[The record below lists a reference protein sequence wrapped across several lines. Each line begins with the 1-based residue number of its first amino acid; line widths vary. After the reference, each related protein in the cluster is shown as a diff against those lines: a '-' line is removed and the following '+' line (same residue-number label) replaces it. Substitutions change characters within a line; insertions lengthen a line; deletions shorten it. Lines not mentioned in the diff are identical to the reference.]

1 MSKMSKAK
9 QVAPSNEIVVQIGD
23 VEVVILKV
31 SNIFKV
37 GDKVMYLSQ
46 IVWEE
51 VTESVISEITEKLK
65 K

>member
-1 MSKMSKAK
+1 MSKAK
-9 QVAPSNEIVVQIGD
+9 EVAPSNEIVVRIGD

-31 SNIFKV
+31 SNIAKV

-51 VTESVISEITEKLK
+51 ATEEVISEILEKLEK
-65 K
+65 